1 MQANIF
7 PYKNGELIITQSII
21 NAITEVIQEIDIPI
35 ERYSGPEINKAIMNQ
50 LHLFGWSKKVKIDP
64 KSNITITSMYEKIGL
79 CVQTGNT
86 CRIYA
91 DLMKLQVLYQRGA
104 ILAGIIILADG
115 KIAPQL
121 AQNMASS
128 TRLIRE
134 LPIFNT
140 VITLPLIIVS
150 FN

>member
-1 MQANIF
+1 MQANIC
-7 PYKNGELIITQSII
+7 PYKNGELIINPSII
-21 NAITEVIQEIDIPI
+21 NTITKVIQEIDIPI

-50 LHLFGWSKKVKIDP
+50 LHLLGWSEKVKIDP

-91 DLMKLQVLYQRGA
+91 DLMKLQVLYHRGI

-121 AQNMASS
+121 AQNIASS

-134 LPIFNT
+134 LSIFNT